1 LANLRRRI
9 YEFRE
14 ILHRKLYQARMLGV
28 QSRETVL
35 DVGSGNAPNWRANFL
50 CDKFAADATERLG
63 SELAPLAGRPFVV
76 GDALRLP
83 FRDQAFDFVV
93 CSHVLEHVD
102 DPLRML
108 GELSRVARRGYLET
122 PSRVWEKL
130 HSWPYHRWLVSQEA
144 GRLVLEP
151 KSAPVLEP
159 ELSGWIAQQVA
170 TEPLFQRL
178 WMRYWEYGLAMQHWW
193 AGEIAAEVREGA
205 VLTDEFVKSV
215 LPEKADEAV
224 PPPPKTGMMARL
236 DSTYG
241 RWLRG
246 HSQPRVRDWL
256 GLLAC
261 PMCRGSLRHADNAET
276 LTCDGCRASYPV
288 REGVPVL
295 IEEAIL

>member
-1 LANLRRRI
+1 
-9 YEFRE
+9 
-14 ILHRKLYQARMLGV
+14 
-28 QSRETVL
+28 QSNETVL

-63 SELAPLAGRPFVV
+63 SALPPHAGRPFVV

-83 FRDQAFDFVV
+83 FRDHAFDFVV
-93 CSHVLEHVD
+93 CSHVLEHVE

-159 ELSGWIAQQVA
+159 ELSEWIAQQVA

-178 WMRYWEYGLAMQHWW
+178 WMRYWEYGLAMQYWW
-193 AGEIAAEVREGA
+193 AGEIPAEVREGA

-215 LPEKADEAV
+215 LPEKADDAV
-224 PPPPKTGMMARL
+224 PPPPTTGMMARL

-241 RWLRG
+241 RWLRRN
-246 HSQPRVRDWL
+246 SQPRLLDWL

-261 PMCRGSLRHADNAET
+261 PMCRGSLRRADNAEA
-276 LTCDGCRASYPV
+276 LTCVGCKASYPV
-288 REGVPVL
+288 HEDVPIL